1 MALKDTS
8 EKVVIAT
15 QHVFLPS
22 FAAWAYDLD
31 KLEHNLIHS
40 ILKDLE
46 EMVRYSLDSHID
58 T

>member
-1 MALKDTS
+1 LKGYELLKMALKDTS

-31 KLEHNLIHS
+31 KLEHKICIYLNTH
-40 ILKDLE
+40 
-46 EMVRYSLDSHID
+46 
-58 T
+58 

>member
-46 EMVRYSLDSHID
+46 EMVRFTY
-58 T
+58 

>member
-22 FAAWAYDLD
+22 FAMWAYDLD
-31 KLEHNLIHS
+31 KLQHNLIHS
-40 ILKDLE
+40 ILRDQE
-46 EMVRYSLDSHID
+46 DMVS
-58 T
+58 